1 MRTSFKTLFMAGIA
15 TLALA
20 PVGYAEAQKI
30 AYVDYQRL
38 LSEAPQAKAAAQ
50 ALEGEFGPRQKQ
62 LETSRKDLEG
72 RMQKFDRDQA
82 TMAEAERTK
91 TQRELRDT
99 QLAFE
104 RRAKEFQEDGQMRQ
118 NEELQRVQKLIVES
132 VRAFAKTQGL
142 DLVIAQGVI
151 YNSDSVD
158 VTAQVLANLQSKAAA
173 APAAGAAPA
182 APAAAPAAPPPKK

>member
-1 MRTSFKTLFMAGIA
+1 MRISPKSLIA
-15 TLALA
+15 IGLMSLALVPA
-20 PVGYAEAQKI
+20 AYAQAQKI

-38 LSEAPQAKAAAQ
+38 LSEAPQARAAAQ
-50 ALEGEFGPRQKQ
+50 SLEGEFGPRQKQ
-62 LETSRKDLEG
+62 LEAQRKDLEA

-91 TQRELRDT
+91 TQREMRDA
-99 QLAFE
+99 QLNFE

-118 NEELQRVQKLIVES
+118 NEELQKVQKMIVES
-132 VRAFAKTQGL
+132 VRAYAKQQGF

-158 VTAQVLANLQSKAAA
+158 ITAQVLSNLTSKAA
-173 APAAGAAPA
+173 AAPA
-182 APAAAPAAPPPKK
+182 APAAAPAAAPTPKK

>member
-1 MRTSFKTLFMAGIA
+1 MRTPFKTLFMAGIA
-15 TLALA
+15 MLALV

-62 LETSRKDLEG
+62 LETARKDLEG

-173 APAAGAAPA
+173 APAAAPA